1 MITAEDILNMNFY
14 KKEKFTG
21 SYKGMRY
28 LVKKKKMTLKTI
40 FSAPPSGLDLIIFQP
55 LPTIRKFPPL
65 FHSQKKADSR
75 QSTG

>member
-28 LVKKKKMTLKTI
+28 LVKKEKDDAENDI
-40 FSAPPSGLDLIIFQP
+40 FRATVWPIIFQP

>member
-28 LVKKKKMTLKTI
+28 LVKKRE
-40 FSAPPSGLDLIIFQP
+40 F
-55 LPTIRKFPPL
+55 
-65 FHSQKKADSR
+65 DS
-75 QSTG
+75 

>member
-21 SYKGMRY
+21 SYKGMP
-28 LVKKKKMTLKTI
+28 LKTI

-65 FHSQKKADSR
+65 FHSQKKVDSR